1 MSELP
6 REIAVTH
13 NQIARPLNQSELTRS
28 TNAALSTLA
37 VQPKTALMSLVQ
49 MSFQLATTAKN
60 WLLFNTT
67 SAAAHTN
74 ADVSEASVL
83 NSVIVHAQKVMKDSL
98 STVTTAVQLPDVFHV
113 KVQPSSL
120 VQLSQSSTS
129 AQPPSQHHHIQ
140 TSLILGLQLHH
151 HQRLFHQQNA
161 TQSASTTRV
170 NKSTTV
176 PAGHQ
181 LHAHTVNATLTVM
194 FNARRPNALQ

>member
-1 MSELP
+1 
-6 REIAVTH
+6 
-13 NQIARPLNQSELTRS
+13 
-28 TNAALSTLA
+28 
-37 VQPKTALMSLVQ
+37 

-129 AQPPSQHHHIQ
+129 ANHQANTT
-140 TSLILGLQLHH
+140 TS
-151 HQRLFHQQNA
+151 
-161 TQSASTTRV
+161 
-170 NKSTTV
+170 
-176 PAGHQ
+176 
-181 LHAHTVNATLTVM
+181 
-194 FNARRPNALQ
+194 

>member
-6 REIAVTH
+6 RETAVTQSQH
-13 NQIARPLNQSELTRS
+13 AQPLNHLSLTRS

-37 VQPKTALMSLVQ
+37 AQPLNAKVSLVQ
-49 MSFQLATTAKN
+49 IPFQLAITAKN

-83 NSVIVHAQKVMKDSL
+83 NSVIVHAQKVSKDSL
-98 STVTTAVQLPDVFHV
+98 STVTNAVQLPDVFHV

-120 VQLSQSSTS
+120 VQHHQSLMST
-129 AQPPSQHHHIQ
+129 QPPSQSHHKQ
-140 TSLILGLQLHH
+140 KLILGLQLNGAP
-151 HQRLFHQQNA
+151 RLFHQLNA

-170 NKSTTV
+170 NKFTMV

>member
-1 MSELP
+1 MLELP

-13 NQIARPLNQSELTRS
+13 NQIAQPLNQSELTRS

-37 VQPKTALMSLVQ
+37 AQPRNAKVSLVQ
-49 MSFQLATTAKN
+49 IPFQLAITAKN

-120 VQLSQSSTS
+120 VQHHQSSTS

-140 TSLILGLQLHH
+140 NILGLQLNT
-151 HQRLFHQQNA
+151 QPRLFHQQNA

-170 NKSTTV
+170 NKFTMV

>member
-6 REIAVTH
+6 RETAVTQSQH
-13 NQIARPLNQSELTRS
+13 AQPLNHLSLTRS

-37 VQPKTALMSLVQ
+37 AQPLNAKVSLVQ
-49 MSFQLATTAKN
+49 IPFQLAITAKN

-83 NSVIVHAQKVMKDSL
+83 NSVIVHAQKVLKDSL
-98 STVTTAVQLPDVFHV
+98 STVTNAVQLPDVFHV
-113 KVQPSSL
+113 KVQQSSL
-120 VQLSQSSTS
+120 VQHHQSSMS

-140 TSLILGLQLHH
+140 KPILGLQLF
-151 HQRLFHQQNA
+151 QSPRLFHQQNA

-170 NKSTTV
+170 KKSSTV

>member
-37 VQPKTALMSLVQ
+37 VQPKTALVSLVQ
-49 MSFQLATTAKN
+49 IPFQLAITAKN

-113 KVQPSSL
+113 KVQPTSL
-120 VQLSQSSTS
+120 VQHHQSSTS

-140 TSLILGLQLHH
+140 PLILGLQLQH

-170 NKSTTV
+170 KKFTMV

>member
-6 REIAVTH
+6 RETVVMN
-13 NQIARPLNQSELTRS
+13 NQLAQLPKSSENTS
-28 TNAALSTLA
+28 KTNAALSTHA
-37 VQPKTALMSLVQ
+37 ATKNALMSLAQTLSHHV
-49 MSFQLATTAKN
+49 TTVKN
-60 WLLFNTT
+60 WPPFNTT
-67 SAAAHTN
+67 SVAAHTN

-120 VQLSQSSTS
+120 VQQSQSSTS

-140 TSLILGLQLHH
+140 PLILGLQLQH

-170 NKSTTV
+170 KKFTMV

-194 FNARRPNALQ
+194 FNARRPNVLQ

>member
-13 NQIARPLNQSELTRS
+13 NQIAQPLNQSELTRS

-37 VQPKTALMSLVQ
+37 VQPTTAKVSLVQ
-49 MSFQLATTAKN
+49 IPFQLAITAKN

-113 KVQPSSL
+113 KVQLSSL
-120 VQLSQSSTS
+120 VQHHQFHMS

-140 TSLILGLQLHH
+140 KPTLGQSPWEGGWACLRCPVSYIWYYLALPFTSLMW
-151 HQRLFHQQNA
+151 R
-161 TQSASTTRV
+161 
-170 NKSTTV
+170 
-176 PAGHQ
+176 
-181 LHAHTVNATLTVM
+181 
-194 FNARRPNALQ
+194 